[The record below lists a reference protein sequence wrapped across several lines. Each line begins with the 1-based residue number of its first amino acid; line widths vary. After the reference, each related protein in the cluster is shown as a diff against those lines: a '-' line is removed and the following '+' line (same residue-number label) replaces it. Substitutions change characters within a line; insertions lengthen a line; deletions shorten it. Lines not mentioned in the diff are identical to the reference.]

1 MVTGISEPP
10 STTDG
15 QVARSHGIDLARDE
29 IRGRVGDVGGPVT
42 RHETVV
48 VVHMEQAEHVAHFVT
63 EGPPGRALSD
73 DRTGPS
79 GRKRGAAVERRH
91 RRPYEVDD
99 YLVRSD
105 VVAVGEELIL
115 FGRGRAQR
123 ASTDIQVVEEWKVQV
138 LCAHDL
144 HAESCGSVHLLHGRY
159 HGREADGR
167 IRKNL
172 DVHPNALHAQIG
184 PPVPES
190 VVGPD
195 GEYVQAARPPGLD
208 AYGREHRTAQ
218 RLPSSPGGAVPPPAP
233 HRVVGSDGEEVQ
245 AVRCTGDSTHV
256 GEHRATERFPP
267 APARSVPPPVPYRIV
282 RPDGEN
288 IQTVGTPGNRSRR
301 RDQDATEPFPTAPGG
316 AVPPLVPERVVLPEG
331 EDVQAVG
338 TPGNRTHRREQR
350 PTEPFPSAPYSHL
363 PPPYEVRFPH
373 AFLCSSRK

>member
-29 IRGRVGDVGGPVT
+29 IRGRVGDVGGPVA

-79 GRKRGAAVERRH
+79 GRERGAAVERRH

-245 AVRCTGDSTHV
+245 AVRCTVDSTHV
-256 GEHRATERFPP
+256 GEHRATERLPSS
-267 APARSVPPPVPYRIV
+267 PARSIPPPVPYRV
-282 RPDGEN
+282 VGPDAEY
-288 IQTVGTPGNRSRR
+288 IQSVSSPGNRSRR
-301 RDQDATEPFPTAPGG
+301 RNQDAAERLPASPAGSIPPPVPQGVVGPLGKYVQTISPPGYG
-316 AVPPLVPERVVLPEG
+316 MRRRSQDAAER
-331 EDVQAVG
+331 
-338 TPGNRTHRREQR
+338 
-350 PTEPFPSAPYSHL
+350 L
-363 PPPYEVRFPH
+363 PPSP
-373 AFLCSSRK
+373 AG

>member
-79 GRKRGAAVERRH
+79 ARERGAAVERRH

-123 ASTDIQVVEEWKVQV
+123 ARTDIQVVEEWKVQV
-138 LCAHDL
+138 LRAHDL

-195 GEYVQAARPPGLD
+195 GENVQAARPPGFD

-218 RLPSSPGGAVPPPAP
+218 RLPSSPAGAVPP
-233 HRVVGSDGEEVQ
+233 S
-245 AVRCTGDSTHV
+245 
-256 GEHRATERFPP
+256 
-267 APARSVPPPVPYRIV
+267 VPYRIV
-282 RPDGEN
+282 GPDAEY
-288 IQTVGTPGNRSRR
+288 IQAVNSPGNRRR
-301 RDQDATEPFPTAPGG
+301 RRNQDAA
-316 AVPPLVPERVVLPEG
+316 ERLPASPAG
-331 EDVQAVG
+331 
-338 TPGNRTHRREQR
+338 
-350 PTEPFPSAPYSHL
+350 SI
-363 PPPYEVRFPH
+363 PPPVPQGVVGS
-373 AFLCSSRK
+373 LGK